1 MFIFNGQFVFNIH
14 CYGHRG
20 LYIIII
26 QDLYS
31 DCNVKIKRFEEKN
44 QFTATPL
51 LLITQNNVKS
61 YLTSVNLVIS
71 IWDLYDLY
79 RSVTRSKHKA
89 EKGGL
94 VSNNK
99 YIQSP
104 GLLIRE
110 DMQILNEVLRKRD
123 AGGDRLPATWW
134 SWIYGMTHHDN

>member
-1 MFIFNGQFVFNIH
+1 MVNSFLTFSVMVTVA
-14 CYGHRG
+14 RG

-71 IWDLYDLY
+71 IWVLYDLY
-79 RSVTRSKHKA
+79 RSVTRSKHTA

-104 GLLIRE
+104 GLLTRE
-110 DMQILNEVLRKRD
+110 DMQILNEVLRERD
-123 AGGDRLPATWW
+123 AGRDRLPAT
-134 SWIYGMTHHDN
+134 